1 MANLILRQTKGSP
14 LTFDE
19 MDDNLSNLN
28 NDKLEVINNLN
39 ISSTMDINSDYIA
52 IYDASTG
59 DNRKI
64 LAYATS
70 FSNRTLVIKVIAD
83 GLPTYVGDGI
93 ARIVTPSTFDG
104 LRLNTVGGHVYTA
117 ATGSTTNIQVN
128 NETKGVDMLTTLLTI
143 DAGEN
148 DSKDAV
154 TPPVIGPN
162 SLVDEFDVIRF
173 DIDQIGS
180 TTAALGLE
188 LRLEFHA

>member
-1 MANLILRQTKGSP
+1 MANLTLRQTKGSP
-14 LTFDE
+14 LTFEE

-28 NDKLEVINNLN
+28 NDKLEIINNLN
-39 ISSTMDINSDYIA
+39 ISSTMDINADYIA

-59 DNRKI
+59 DTRKI
-64 LAYATS
+64 LANSTA

-93 ARIVTPSTFDG
+93 ARIVIPSTFDG

-117 ATGSTTNIQVN
+117 AVGSTTNIQVHN
-128 NETKGVDMLTTLLTI
+128 QTKGVDMITTLLTI

-154 TPPVIGPN
+154 TPPVIGTN
-162 SLVDEFDVIRF
+162 SLVN
-173 DIDQIGS
+173 
-180 TTAALGLE
+180 
-188 LRLEFHA
+188 

>member
-1 MANLILRQTKGSP
+1 MANLTLRQTKGSP

-28 NDKLEVINNLN
+28 NDKLEIINNLN
-39 ISSTMDINSDYIA
+39 IASTMDINSDYIA

-64 LAYATS
+64 LANSTA

-83 GLPTYVGDGI
+83 GLPTYVGNGI
-93 ARIVTPSTFDG
+93 ARIVIPSTFDG

-117 ATGSTTNIQVN
+117 GTGSTTNIQVH

-154 TPPVIGPN
+154 TPPVIGAN
-162 SLVDEFDVIRF
+162 NLVDEFDVIRF